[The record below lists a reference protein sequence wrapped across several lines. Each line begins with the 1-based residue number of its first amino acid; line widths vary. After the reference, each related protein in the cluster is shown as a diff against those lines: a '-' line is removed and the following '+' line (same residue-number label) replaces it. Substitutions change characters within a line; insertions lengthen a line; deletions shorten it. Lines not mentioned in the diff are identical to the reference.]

1 MQAPP
6 SQLCE
11 YVKNSIRISTRFSAL
26 LHETFTLFISVNY
39 LENIITIVKQNILL
53 YSLREY
59 YLFFYL
65 LIHFFIF

>member
-53 YSLREY
+53 YFLREY

>member
-53 YSLREY
+53 SSLREY

>member
-26 LHETFTLFISVNY
+26 LHETFTLFISVNH

-53 YSLREY
+53 YSLLDFIY
-59 YLFFYL
+59 SF
-65 LIHFFIF
+65 ICWFIF